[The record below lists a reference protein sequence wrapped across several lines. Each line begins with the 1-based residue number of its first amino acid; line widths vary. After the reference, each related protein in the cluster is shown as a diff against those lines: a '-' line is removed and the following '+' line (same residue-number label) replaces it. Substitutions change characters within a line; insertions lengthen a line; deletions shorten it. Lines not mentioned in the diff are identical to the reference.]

1 MLKSKLCLEEM
12 VKRLFRT
19 VLPLGL
25 LERFIGVY
33 ERTKFVDQRRRRAL
47 KISIY
52 QHKSRI
58 SDCSGRCN
66 VFAAVYHFAKVRFL
80 HKLEFSARPHPPEI
94 ERLARQTL
102 WRLVIVI
109 SVNSKIA
116 VGLRVEEKA
125 IPVQALV

>member
-1 MLKSKLCLEEM
+1 MLKSNLCLEEM
-12 VKRLFRT
+12 IKRLFRN
-19 VLPLGL
+19 VIPLGL
-25 LERFIGVY
+25 LERLIGVY
-33 ERTKFVDQRRRRAL
+33 ERTKLVDQRRRWAP
-47 KISIY
+47 KISVY

-58 SDCSGRCN
+58 SNCSGCCN
-66 VFAAVYHFAKVRFL
+66 GFAAVYHFGNVRFL